1 MIRIS
6 LKRMAPHERRMWVG
20 FVLVAACLLAFG
32 IVSIHTVR
40 SAVAAKERIIAADAE
55 YVLEVERLRLVSE
68 TLSRKTR
75 SYHLTRNED
84 LYGELGGVRSDLE
97 QRLSRLEAR
106 MQSDAL
112 PATLREVRE
121 VREA

>member
-32 IVSIHTVR
+32 IVSIHTVK

-75 SYHLTRNED
+75 TYHLTGKEEV
-84 LYGELGGVRSDLE
+84 YGELALVRADLE
-97 QRLSRLEAR
+97 QRLAGLEAR
-106 MQSDAL
+106 MDADAA
-112 PATLREVRE
+112 PVSAREVRE
-121 VREA
+121 